1 MPADPDDIVI
11 ERFENLPATAL
22 YSAGL
27 RLREIHL
34 FVEEEVS
41 ARDHETTDSLCVHFV
56 AHCEGAVVGTV
67 QYEPESNRLRQ
78 MVVAPE
84 FRGRGLGAGLVR
96 RVAEEARTRGHSELL
111 VHAWS
116 RARGS
121 SQLVRG
127 TQASACGAIACVSRS
142 RGSPTCSGPSARTRR
157 VATSRR

>member
-11 ERFENLPATAL
+11 ERFENLLATAPAL

-84 FRGRGLGAGLVR
+84 FRARGLGAGLVR

-116 RARGS
+116 RARGFYKRAGFQPIGEGYTS
-121 SQLVRG
+121 LGVRCHRLCLSLEG
-127 TQASACGAIACVSRS
+127 LADV
-142 RGSPTCSGPSARTRR
+142 
-157 VATSRR
+157 